1 MIKLKKTSSYIR
13 NLELIKINKDFHQ
26 NFDFLNQNINCD
38 ENTNKNNDLEYVKVP
53 IFKGKR

>member
-13 NLELIKINKDFHQ
+13 NLELIKINKDFDQ
-26 NFDFLNQNINCD
+26 NFDFVNQNINCD